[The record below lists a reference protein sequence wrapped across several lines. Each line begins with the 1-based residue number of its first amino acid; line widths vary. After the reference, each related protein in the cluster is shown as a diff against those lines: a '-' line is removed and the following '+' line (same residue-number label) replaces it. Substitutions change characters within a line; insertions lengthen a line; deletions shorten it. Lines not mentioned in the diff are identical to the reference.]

1 MTRSHNC
8 LFKYDSFSVFIQ
20 NGKTFSFSAPLG
32 VLYLPPL
39 DIDNGRW
46 AVFLG
51 APLLSIGFQWL
62 SQILGAMVNAARTF
76 NECNVR
82 GKSLR
87 SMVFSHGVGVRQPS
101 VSMVFNGCPPS
112 VQVLSFDNFHHSVL
126 WRRLFDSPGRS
137 IAWTD
142 NAIARKPL

>member
-1 MTRSHNC
+1 MTAFLYLYKMEKC
-8 LFKYDSFSVFIQ
+8 
-20 NGKTFSFSAPLG
+20 FSFSAPLG

-101 VSMVFNGCPPS
+101 VSMVLNGCPPS